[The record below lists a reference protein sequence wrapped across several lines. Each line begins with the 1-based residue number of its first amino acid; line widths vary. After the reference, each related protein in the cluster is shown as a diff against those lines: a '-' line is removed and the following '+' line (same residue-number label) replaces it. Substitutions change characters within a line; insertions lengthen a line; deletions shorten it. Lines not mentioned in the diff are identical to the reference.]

1 MKKLFYLNLFFL
13 SFNLLNPMFRSIGLK
28 RCLPLSK
35 HTSKALY
42 QGSQSFC
49 VDHCAAGE
57 AVIQAVEAKD
67 IKSID
72 SSTFKE
78 ALASCSYGNQ
88 IKLSLVILKKIS
100 QQNIQDI
107 DLHLLESIFE
117 FVKYNCI
124 CNAMLLVRKYSS
136 EITHKMS
143 LQSPKDINQEL
154 ANLFFEYG
162 LLTEQSK
169 FADMLGSKLD
179 CLDYKDINLTLVR
192 NVYDH
197 SFNFNADNLIHRLGD
212 RISMLSFQEFLK
224 IDMDFLEF
232 YIKYLSTYDSQRT
245 NYVDKIISRFLN
257 SGDLQSIV
265 GNMNY
270 NPILTLLPHCSKEL
284 KRNLRQIGFKD

>member
-1 MKKLFYLNLFFL
+1 MKKLLYLNLFFL
-13 SFNLLNPMFRSIGLK
+13 SFHLLNPMFRSVGLK

-35 HTSKALY
+35 HASRALY
-42 QGSQSFC
+42 TSSQSFC

-67 IKSID
+67 IKSIN
-72 SSTFKE
+72 SSTFNE
-78 ALASCSYGNQ
+78 ALASCSYGSQ

-107 DLHLLESIFE
+107 DLLLLKSIFE

-124 CNAMLLVRKYSS
+124 CDAMLLVRKYSS

-143 LQSPKDINQEL
+143 LQYPKDINQEL

-179 CLDYKDINLTLVR
+179 CLDDEDINLTLVG
-192 NVYDH
+192 NVYCY
-197 SFNFNADNLIHRLGD
+197 SFHFNTDNLIHRVGN
-212 RISMLSFQEFLK
+212 RISRLSFQEFLK
-224 IDMDFLEF
+224 IDINFLEF
-232 YIKYLSTYDSQRT
+232 YIKYLSTHDSQRT
-245 NYVDKIISRFLN
+245 EYVDRIISRFLN
-257 SGDLQSIV
+257 SGELQSIV

-270 NPILTLLPHCSKEL
+270 NPILILILHCSKEL
-284 KRNLRQIGFKD
+284 KKDLRQIGFND